1 MTEKVDILN
10 EKKKKRMKKDEKTGN
25 AYVDRKG
32 PKIKEKE
39 RKKVTDLNTAYLL
52 YPKRDT

>member
-10 EKKKKRMKKDEKTGN
+10 EKKKERRMKKVEKTGN

-39 RKKVTDLNTAYLL
+39 K
-52 YPKRDT
+52 